1 MAACGGPCEIILTY
15 DDRRYAEDRRFAHVR
30 DGGNLTLQNL
40 RLSHGNGDLVSELA
54 GDSNGGA
61 VLVELHS
68 WLTATNVVFFRNK
81 CVRPRKWAL
90 SPPRKCG

>member
-15 DDRRYAEDRRFAHVR
+15 DDRRYAEGRRFAHVR
-30 DGGNLTLQNL
+30 DGGNLTLHNL
-40 RLSHGNGDLVSELA
+40 RLSHGNGDLISQLA

-81 CVRPRKWAL
+81 CERPRQSAL
-90 SPPRKCG
+90 SSAGKGG

>member
-1 MAACGGPCEIILTY
+1 MSLA
-15 DDRRYAEDRRFAHVR
+15 
-30 DGGNLTLQNL
+30 NL

-61 VLVELHS
+61 ILVELRG

-81 CVRPRKWAL
+81 CA
-90 SPPRKCG
+90 PPIETTVSQL